1 MTAPLDP
8 DRLAAVL
15 RDATDVGLLRPL
27 HVVVHAARAELG
39 QALATALGHGPVRV
53 TVLGAPLPAL
63 TDLGDLRSVVLEHGA
78 DAGVAVD
85 GDRLRVLDEHG
96 EPVPASTVLTVV
108 GLRVVAVERAA
119 GRVPVVVHDDL
130 TSRAVPDLLDAA
142 GATTQ
147 RVRSSEL
154 VERVATQDAVLGG
167 RADGLLML
175 RDAPTGSAGLLGA
188 LHVVAELGAQ
198 PHPLSVLAEL
208 YQPYAGAGPIE
219 VAVADADEA
228 LARVV
233 DAYVT
238 TSGAGPVEADERDGL
253 LVSHWGTP
261 PPWWFA
267 LRGRGPVVELT
278 VEAADE
284 DVLDKVRDDVLSL
297 LRTAEDR

>member
-1 MTAPLDP
+1 MTAPSDP
-8 DRLAAVL
+8 DRLPAVL

-119 GRVPVVVHDDL
+119 GRMPVVVHDDL

-147 RVRSSEL
+147 RVR
-154 VERVATQDAVLGG
+154 
-167 RADGLLML
+167 
-175 RDAPTGSAGLLGA
+175 
-188 LHVVAELGAQ
+188 
-198 PHPLSVLAEL
+198 
-208 YQPYAGAGPIE
+208 
-219 VAVADADEA
+219 
-228 LARVV
+228 
-233 DAYVT
+233 
-238 TSGAGPVEADERDGL
+238 
-253 LVSHWGTP
+253 
-261 PPWWFA
+261 
-267 LRGRGPVVELT
+267 
-278 VEAADE
+278 
-284 DVLDKVRDDVLSL
+284 
-297 LRTAEDR
+297 